1 MARRPDFQS
10 DNTGSIPVGGSNLK
24 EDKMQSWEDIARK
37 FAELLYDCIHGDM
50 DDPSESF
57 YLMEDCGF
65 VDDNQEWIYND

>member
-1 MARRPDFQS
+1 MDPLAAPIRK
-10 DNTGSIPVGGSNLK
+10 VSN
-24 EDKMQSWEDIARK
+24 MNNWEDIAKK

-50 DDPSESF
+50 NDPSESF

>member
-1 MARRPDFQS
+1 
-10 DNTGSIPVGGSNLK
+10 
-24 EDKMQSWEDIARK
+24 MQSWEDIARK
-37 FAELLYDCIHGDM
+37 FAQLLYDCIHGDM